1 MALIKCDECGR
12 EISDKSIFCPGCG
25 YPTHLNK
32 SYKGN
37 VTEAADAFDALHQAV
52 VSVDKNDDKV
62 PIEESPTEEV
72 SPQAE
77 VVETAAGN
85 DVVIQEADT
94 VTDNDDSVK
103 DTLPESEE
111 TPELLADSGMVAD
124 ECEAEDENE
133 YEYVETEEEAEE
145 RHRRNERGKLILLLV
160 TFALLLAVAVV
171 FYLMPKEG
179 GDSTAGQEDVA
190 VVVDSLET
198 ASDSTALDSALIP
211 VDTVATVVPV
221 AQPPKP
227 VRRPVQ
233 ETAPQRQTVPDEPTP
248 RHEPVDASVDTHDQP
263 PVSQPIPEQGE

>member
-62 PIEESPTEEV
+62 PMEGSPTEEV

-77 VVETAAGN
+77 VVETAVGN

-124 ECEAEDENE
+124 EC
-133 YEYVETEEEAEE
+133 EAEE

-233 ETAPQRQTVPDEPTP
+233 EPEVRQRPVNDEAAP
-248 RHEPVDASVDTHDQP
+248 RHEDVGGGTSADTHDRP
-263 PVSQPIPEQGE
+263 PVSQPLPDAGE